1 MSDKTKSLLSQLPE
15 LKDQRNKETIYQN
28 IQKKMNEPTQSRT
41 KKKKKRTPW
50 IIPTFAAALV
60 ILLAVLITPGLFNQ
74 NDGPTNL
81 AITEQSNETSQSAD
95 SATPKDD
102 SQPEDA
108 TEAPSDSSNDLA
120 ANTTIVKEEDPPLP
134 KAKTEFD
141 SYIPALQQT
150 DGESVVLSYPDPESL
165 LLVPLTFEIDSSK
178 TMSEN
183 IQDILSTFDASQYG
197 LESSPLVNATFE
209 VITENETK
217 TLVASFNEPGNSL
230 SSNESIMIN
239 DSVQRLATSLSADE
253 INWQTNGE
261 EGYSLGNF
269 GPPDT
274 SVNSKPSP
282 YYLYETSTE
291 NRFLVEGPALQ
302 GEEGAQLDVAL
313 SQMKEGSPESTW
325 YKSAI
330 PSDVSIYSFE
340 GDGTEATITFTKD
353 SKFQSEEE
361 AMQAIEA
368 IMLAASQYNYKNILF
383 ENTEFN
389 QIGNYSLN
397 EKLSVPQSPN
407 AVQLK

>member
-15 LKDQRNKETIYQN
+15 LKDQRTKETIYQD
-28 IQKKMNEPTQSRT
+28 IQKKMNEPAHSRT
-41 KKKKKRTPW
+41 KKKKTPW
-50 IIPTFAAALV
+50 VIPTIAAALV

-81 AITEQSNETSQSAD
+81 AITEQSNENSQSAD

-102 SQPEDA
+102 SQPEDT

-141 SYIPALQQT
+141 HYIPALQQT
-150 DGESVVLSYPDPESL
+150 NGESIVLSFPDPESL
-165 LLVPLTFEIDSSK
+165 LLVPLTFEIDSSSK
-178 TMSEN
+178 AISEN
-183 IQDILSTFDASQYG
+183 IQDILSTFDASQFG

-209 VITENETK
+209 MITENETK

-239 DSVQRLATSLSADE
+239 DSVQQLATSLNADE

-274 SVNSKPSP
+274 SVNTKPSP

-313 SQMKEGSPESTW
+313 SQMKEGSPEANW

-340 GDGTEATITFTKD
+340 GDGTEATIAFTKD

-361 AMQAIEA
+361 AMQTIEA
-368 IMLAASQYNYKNILF
+368 IMLAASQYNYNTILF
-383 ENTEFN
+383 ENTGFD

-407 AVQLK
+407 AVQVK